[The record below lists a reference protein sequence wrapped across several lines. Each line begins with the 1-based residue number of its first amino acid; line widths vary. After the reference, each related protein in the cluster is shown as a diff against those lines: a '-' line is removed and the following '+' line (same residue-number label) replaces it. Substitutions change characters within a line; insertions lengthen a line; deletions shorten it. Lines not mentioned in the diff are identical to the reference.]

1 MNKTVGQT
9 AQKRKIPKFLIAL
22 VIALAFVIFGV
33 FAFLGIYN
41 SYIDQTLYAERL
53 SQMREVTTQLFS
65 GLEDVVKN
73 QWRIVDEQCR
83 RLIAGQPQTADELI
97 DLMADNANLG
107 NFEYYKSSIIA
118 VDENGMYYTENGR
131 QGLLSERENLSSK
144 PERISYVSNSL
155 TYNETR
161 MVFLIRL
168 DNPPVIKDDNQ
179 TVKIT
184 YFGIFQSMDELN
196 PYFECTAYDGHN
208 SVYVVD
214 NNGLKLFSNGSD
226 NLLKGYNVF
235 SALEKLNYLHG
246 SSLEEARKELS
257 EHNVAYSNA
266 VIDDTEV
273 YYSLYQMDNAAWSLI
288 FLIPSQYVA
297 MNTVELVNTTIRFVL
312 IFAAVLITMS
322 VAIVVLLMR
331 IQQKNAL
338 DMERKTNESLEKLN
352 TQLSNASKAKS
363 EFLSNMSHDIRTPMN
378 AIVGM
383 TKLIEHDKR
392 DPDKLDIYLEK
403 IQTSSQHLLS
413 LINDVL
419 DMSKIESGEVAL
431 NTDSVSLAEEVA
443 QVENIIRPQ
452 AEERGQSFTIRVHE
466 LVHEHI
472 VCDAVR
478 LRQVVINLLS
488 NAVKY
493 TQNGGN
499 IVYDIEEIHSDADDS
514 ARIKFTVTDNGYG
527 MSSEFV
533 EHIFEPFVRA
543 ENSTTNKVQGTG
555 LGMAIT
561 KSIVDLMGGTIIIHS
576 ELNKGSRFE
585 VTVDFP
591 IDFDSDCDADVNCI
605 LLVSD
610 DEMFVRNM
618 KTVFK
623 KRKAHFIAAE
633 NILEAAEATANHDVD
648 AILLNGFIH
657 EPTLGDT
664 VRMLR
669 ESTQDKALIFC
680 CDYAKPEHELG
691 NLKKNG
697 VDDLITRP
705 FFYSKFARAVSGKRS
720 GTSQPEAEN
729 AGVLNG
735 MSFLCAED
743 NELNAEILS
752 ALLEMV
758 GATCVIYP
766 DGEEI
771 VNAFADVEPGD
782 YDAILMDVQMPK
794 MNGYKATQAIR
805 NSANPLGKTIPII
818 AMTANAFSSDVK
830 DCLDAGM
837 DAHIAKP
844 LEISI
849 LEKTVK
855 SLAITPTKRK
865 NQKPSNS
872 ISV

>member
-9 AQKRKIPKFLIAL
+9 AQKKKIPKFLIAL

-97 DLMADNANLG
+97 GLMADNANLG

-118 VDENGMYYTENGR
+118 VDEDGMYYTENGR

-561 KSIVDLMGGTIIIHS
+561 KSIVDLMGGTIVIHS

-591 IDFDSDCDADVNCI
+591 IDFDSDCDADVNCV

-735 MSFLCAED
+735 MRFLCAED

>member
-83 RLIAGQPQTADELI
+83 RLITRQPQTADELI

-107 NFEYYKSSIIA
+107 NFEHYKSSIIA
-118 VDENGMYYTENGR
+118 VDEDGMYYTENGR

-352 TQLSNASKAKS
+352 IQLSNASKAKS

-561 KSIVDLMGGTIIIHS
+561 KSIVDLMGGTIVIHS

-591 IDFDSDCDADVNCI
+591 IDFDSDCDADVNCV

-849 LEKTVK
+849 LEKTIK

-865 NQKPSNS
+865 NQKPPNS